1 VQERLLLAAVLACG
15 GLLGLQARINGELGA
30 RVGSA
35 LDAATVSF
43 GGGTLLLLLLV
54 GLSPR
59 HRAAVWRLR
68 SAPTRWWWWVTG
80 GVAGATVVA
89 MTAEAVPRIG
99 VALVTVC
106 VVAGTA
112 VGGLGV
118 DQLGLGP
125 GGRKPVTALRITG
138 AALAV
143 VAVTLGAVGDRHAE
157 VRPLL
162 FTGLFLAGAGSALQQ
177 AANGQLRRAAM
188 NAWLAGLVSFA
199 VGTVVLVVA
208 ASASGDFGGRHWP
221 HEWWLYTGGPMGVVF
236 IVTAAALVQR
246 LGVLTVSLATVAG
259 QLVSAVILDV
269 VWPAPGTSLRASTAA
284 GALLTVVAVTI
295 AARAP
300 RSTAPAG
307 RARA

>member
-1 VQERLLLAAVLACG
+1 MQERLLLAAVLACG

-43 GGGTLLLLLLV
+43 GGGTLVLLLLV
-54 GLSPR
+54 GLSAQ

-68 SAPTRWWWWVTG
+68 RAPTRWWWWVAG

-89 MTAEAVPRIG
+89 LTAEAVPQIG

-125 GGRKPVTALRITG
+125 GGRKPVTALRVTG

-143 VAVTLGAVGDRHAE
+143 AAVTLGAVGDRHAA

-162 FTGLFLAGAGSALQQ
+162 FAGLFLAGAGSALQQ

-188 NAWLAGLVSFA
+188 NAWVAGLISFA
-199 VGTVVLVVA
+199 VGTVVLLVA
-208 ASASGDFGGRHWP
+208 ASSSGDLGGRHWP
-221 HEWWLYTGGPMGVVF
+221 RQWWLYTGGPMGVVF
-236 IVTAAALVQR
+236 IVTAAALVHR

-259 QLVSAVILDV
+259 QLVAAVVLDA
-269 VWPAPGTSLRASTAA
+269 VWPAPGTSLRASTVA
-284 GALLTVVAVTI
+284 GAVLTVVAVTV

-300 RSTAPAG
+300 RTVVRAG
-307 RARA
+307 GSHA